1 MLPRRSN
8 GGRFTSTAS
17 AQVPPSIAAALRR
30 IGLIVDVP
38 NTRPLYEPLFVTQ
51 RETYPNLAV
60 ARDMSYDSGP
70 LNTFDILRRNP
81 RSE

>member
-1 MLPRRSN
+1 
-8 GGRFTSTAS
+8 
-17 AQVPPSIAAALRR
+17 
-30 IGLIVDVP
+30 
-38 NTRPLYEPLFVTQ
+38 VTQ

-60 ARDMSYDSGP
+60 ARDMSYDSDP